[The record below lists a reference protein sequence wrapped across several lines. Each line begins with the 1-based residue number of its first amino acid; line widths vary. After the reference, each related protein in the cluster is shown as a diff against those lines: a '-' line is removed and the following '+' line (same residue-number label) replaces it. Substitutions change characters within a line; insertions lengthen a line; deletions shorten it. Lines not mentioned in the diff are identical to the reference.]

1 MIYFGMVISILD
13 IGIQGQPTVGQNHFV
28 PWATLCSLGKTLS
41 FQMKAEKHRKR
52 VNESS
57 NSAEWQGVS
66 CRDETL
72 SS

>member
-1 MIYFGMVISILD
+1 
-13 IGIQGQPTVGQNHFV
+13 
-28 PWATLCSLGKTLS
+28 
-41 FQMKAEKHRKR
+41 MKAEKHRKK